1 MDSLD
6 EFWAKIL
13 SGDSAQIRP
22 VWASLSA
29 DERAGVRQHLG
40 RMRTEPGWHASQ
52 RESAEAALQ
61 AIDNLEP
68 AS

>member
-13 SGDSAQIRP
+13 SGDAAQIRP
-22 VWASLSA
+22 VWELLSV
-29 DERAGVRQHLG
+29 DERAGVRQHLLG
-40 RMRTEPGWHASQ
+40 MRTGAGWLASQ

-61 AIDNLEP
+61 AIDTIEP
-68 AS
+68 AA